1 MVVRPIQLKD
11 IDSISKLFSPEYD
24 EYNKTCS
31 IYYLDGPDTHIDA
44 DQKYGWGLFIN
55 DEIISCMTIGRE
67 LPDEPRT
74 WFIGDVYTKTE
85 YRGNKYA
92 LKLIKEVM
100 IELDVDYATIGMPEE
115 SLVDFY
121 KGVGFEINTTLGR
134 MDYRRK

>member
-1 MVVRPIQLKD
+1 
-11 IDSISKLFSPEYD
+11 
-24 EYNKTCS
+24 
-31 IYYLDGPDTHIDA
+31 
-44 DQKYGWGLFIN
+44 
-55 DEIISCMTIGRE
+55 MTIGHE

-74 WFIGDVYTKTE
+74 LFIGDVYTKTE

-100 IELDVDYATIGMPEE
+100 IDLDVDYATIGMPEE